1 MSYVIHK
8 INLAYNYF
16 RMMTSDN
23 GGPMLSPIY
32 DKQQQ
37 NAGGRLPPPHAEIP
51 AVGEFLDS
59 SKDR

>member
-1 MSYVIHK
+1 
-8 INLAYNYF
+8 
-16 RMMTSDN
+16 MMTSDN